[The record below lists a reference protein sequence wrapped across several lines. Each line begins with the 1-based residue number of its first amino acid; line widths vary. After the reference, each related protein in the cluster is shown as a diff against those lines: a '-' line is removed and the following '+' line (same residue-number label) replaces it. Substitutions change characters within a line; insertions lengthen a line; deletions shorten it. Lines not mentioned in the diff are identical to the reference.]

1 MSGKRIVG
9 CRDVMVEIFSN
20 LRPET
25 LLWAIGTDAEDERTQ
40 FSRTLASCAI
50 TSKSISRHALDTL
63 WYQLEDVTP
72 LLRLLP
78 ICRSYRSEWVSTS
91 WLVNSTT
98 TL

>member
-1 MSGKRIVG
+1 MSAKRIVG
-9 CRDVMVEIFSN
+9 CRDVMAEIFSN
-20 LRPET
+20 FRPET
-25 LLWAIGTDAEDERTQ
+25 LSAVGTDAEDERTQ

-78 ICRSYRSEWVSTS
+78 ICQSYRSEWVSTS

-98 TL
+98 AL